1 MLTSRCSRQKGFTLI
16 EVVMVIVLLGIIGLI
31 TFQVLFSGVETF
43 AKARARKDL
52 YDQARLALERMVREI
67 RDADQIVSPTPGSSG
82 SSINFTKVHTSPADS
97 STTITF
103 QLNGANLE
111 RVGDASG
118 TVVLASNVTA
128 FQATQEAKNL
138 VMVTGDG
145 GFGSGVDDNA
155 KKALF
160 ESFGY
165 TVTAIDDQNPQ
176 ATFNTAAANN
186 DVMYISESVTS
197 GNVGTKARDLDIG
210 IVNEEEALL
219 DEMEFAN
226 PAMTGSNGGTLLNIV
241 DNSHYIT
248 STLATGNLTIFT
260 APQPVYY
267 TSATLAT
274 GAVLLANEPTSGN
287 PGLLAFETGAALNGG
302 FTAQNRRVSF
312 HFMHQSNPALWA
324 AGLRTMLERS
334 LDWAAHRLSG
344 NPVLLQLSLSSPNGG
359 TVTMRSRAYPRN
371 VP

>member
-1 MLTSRCSRQKGFTLI
+1 MEL
-16 EVVMVIVLLGIIGLI
+16 VMVMVLLGIIGLI

-43 AKARARKDL
+43 AKARDRKEL

-67 RDADQIVSPTPGSSG
+67 RDADQIVTPTAGSSG
-82 SSINFTKVHTSPADS
+82 TSVSFTKAHASPEDT

-111 RVGDASG
+111 RTGNVSG

-128 FQATQEAKNL
+128 FQATQEAKKL

-165 TVTAIDDQNPQ
+165 TVTAIDAQDPQ
-176 ATFNTAAANN
+176 AAFNSAAANN
-186 DVMYISESVTS
+186 DVMYISESILS
-197 GNVGTKARDLDIG
+197 SDLGTKARDLDIG
-210 IVNEEEALL
+210 IVNEEQALL
-219 DEMEFAN
+219 DEMEFVDGQITN
-226 PAMTGSNGGTLLNIV
+226 YVNDTRITIV

-248 STLATGNLTIFT
+248 STVPTGNLVVFT
-260 APQPVYY
+260 ANDDVWY
-267 TSATLAT
+267 TQAPLAT
-274 GAVLLANEPTSGN
+274 GAQLLANDPGTGN
-287 PGLLAFETGAALNGG
+287 PALLAFETGAALQHGY
-302 FTAQNRRVSF
+302 TAQNRRVSMHFF
-312 HFMHQSNPALWA
+312 HESLPGLWNA
-324 AGLRTMLERS
+324 NLQTLLKRS

-344 NPVLLQLSLSSPNGG
+344 NPVLLELTLSSTRGG
-359 TVTMRSRAYPRN
+359 TVTMRSRVYPRN